1 MTGGWE
7 AVREAVRHRV
17 GSSAFDAWFRE
28 LEGQLEQNVLVLR
41 CPNRFTREWIRA
53 RYGGL
58 ITEVCSSIE
67 RVEYQVDPKLGARA
81 DKPAPARRTPTASP
95 RSAPTETTFDT
106 FVAGPSNA
114 LALEAARAVA
124 RGQAGPCSPLA
135 LAGPSGVGKT
145 HLCRAIQGTVD
156 EPILYRSAD
165 EFTSEVTRAMRTGQM
180 ETIRHRYRRSL
191 NVLILED
198 VQFLA
203 GKKATQIEFFH
214 TLDHLL
220 SEGKRVIVSADRL
233 PHEIEGLHE
242 GVRSRIASGLVAYI
256 GPPELETRRAIL
268 REKVASGGFRLDDE
282 CLEILATRP
291 VDSVRD
297 LLAGLNQV
305 VARASLLRARPSP
318 ELVHA
323 ALQAVDVPG
332 RRHSVDEVAAMV
344 ARAYS
349 ITPVDLRSRSRRRR
363 IVRPRQLAMYLCR
376 RYTDASLLEIGQLFL
391 RDNSSVRYAIEA
403 VERRVLEQPQ
413 MRYELESLTARLSPL
428 RPSRTVVGSTPGIR
442 PT

>member
-1 MTGGWE
+1 MPGGWE
-7 AVREAVRHRV
+7 AVREAVRQRV
-17 GSSAFDAWFRE
+17 GSSAFDAWFRG

-53 RYGGL
+53 RYGRL

-67 RVEYQVDPKLGARA
+67 RVEYQVDPKLSDRT
-81 DKPAPARRTPTASP
+81 DEPKRRGRGPTAPP
-95 RSAPTETTFDT
+95 RSVPDETTFDT

-145 HLCRAIQGTVD
+145 HLCRAIQATVD
-156 EPILYRSAD
+156 GPMLYRSAD

-180 ETIRHRYRRSL
+180 EEIRHRYRRSL

-203 GKKATQIEFFH
+203 GRKATQIEFFH

-220 SEGKRVIVSADRL
+220 SERKRVVISADRL

-242 GVRSRIASGLVAYI
+242 GLRSRMACGLVAYI
-256 GPPELETRRAIL
+256 GPPELNTRRAIL
-268 REKVASGGFRLDDE
+268 REKAASGGVRLDAE

-318 ELVHA
+318 ELVNA
-323 ALQAVDVPG
+323 ALEAVDVPG
-332 RRHSVDEVAAMV
+332 RRHAPEEVAAMV

-349 ITPVDLRSRSRRRR
+349 VTPADLPSRSRKRR

-376 RYTDASLLEIGQLFL
+376 QYTDASLLEIGQLFH
-391 RDNSSVRYAIEA
+391 RDSSSVRYAIEA

-413 MRYELESLTARLSPL
+413 MRYELESLGARLSPL
-428 RPSRTVVGSTPGIR
+428 RPSRTGAGSTLGTR
-442 PT
+442 RT

>member
-1 MTGGWE
+1 M
-7 AVREAVRHRV
+7 
-17 GSSAFDAWFRE
+17 
-28 LEGQLEQNVLVLR
+28 
-41 CPNRFTREWIRA
+41 I
-53 RYGGL
+53 
-58 ITEVCSSIE
+58 
-67 RVEYQVDPKLGARA
+67 
-81 DKPAPARRTPTASP
+81 
-95 RSAPTETTFDT
+95 
-106 FVAGPSNA
+106 
-114 LALEAARAVA
+114 
-124 RGQAGPCSPLA
+124 
-135 LAGPSGVGKT
+135 
-145 HLCRAIQGTVD
+145 
-156 EPILYRSAD
+156 YRSAD

-180 ETIRHRYRRSL
+180 EEIRHRYRRSL

-220 SEGKRVIVSADRL
+220 SERKRVVISADRL

-242 GVRSRIASGLVAYI
+242 GLRSRMASGLVAYI
-256 GPPELETRRAIL
+256 GPPELDTRRAIL
-268 REKVASGGFRLDDE
+268 REKAASGGVRLDAE

-318 ELVHA
+318 ELVNA
-323 ALQAVDVPG
+323 ALEAVDVPG
-332 RRHSVDEVAAMV
+332 RRHSPEEVAAMV

-349 ITPVDLRSRSRRRR
+349 VTPTDLPSRSRKRR

-376 RYTDASLLEIGQLFL
+376 QYTDASLLEIGQLFR
-391 RDNSSVRYAIEA
+391 RDSSSVRYAIEA

-413 MRYELESLTARLSPL
+413 MRYELESLAARLSPL
-428 RPSRTVVGSTPGIR
+428 RPSRTGAGSTLGTR
-442 PT
+442 RT